1 MWILKNSIFKVPL
14 FSHTLALKYLTSLP
28 SKQIKIKD
36 KLKELVQICFIKR
49 MANVDTFL
57 MFNPLFSLY
66 CFVDHCLFSS
76 FGHCIVRPFVLYLW
90 PLYCQTFCS
99 LPLAIVLSDLL
110 FSTFGHCIVRLLFS
124 TFGHCIVRPFVLY
137 LWPLY
142 CQTFC
147 SLPLAI
153 VLSDL
158 FTIYPFDIFNFF
170 LASLPYQAMKVSGN
184 IWSYKLCVSIL

>member
-99 LPLAIVLSDLL
+99 LPLAIVLSDL
-110 FSTFGHCIVRLLFS
+110 
-124 TFGHCIVRPFVLY
+124 
-137 LWPLY
+137 
-142 CQTFC
+142 
-147 SLPLAI
+147 
-153 VLSDL
+153 

-184 IWSYKLCVSIL
+184 I